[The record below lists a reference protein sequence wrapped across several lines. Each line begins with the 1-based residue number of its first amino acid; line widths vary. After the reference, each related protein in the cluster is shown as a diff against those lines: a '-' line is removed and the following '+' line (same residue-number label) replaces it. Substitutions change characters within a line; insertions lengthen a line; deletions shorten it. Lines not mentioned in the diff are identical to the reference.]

1 MVSSYN
7 APVEDYIP
15 VHIALANAA
24 MAYAINIAGNPPR
37 DAMMTKKDVC
47 RTEPITSAENLARA
61 AECRAP
67 SFDFSFTVYFNNA
80 DDLGNSHV
88 RDRS

>member
-1 MVSSYN
+1 MVSLYN
-7 APVEDYIP
+7 ALVEDYIP
-15 VHIALANAA
+15 VHSALAKAA

-47 RTEPITSAENLARA
+47 RTQPIISTENLARA
-61 AECRAP
+61 AECRVP
-67 SFDFSFTVYFNNA
+67 SFDFSSTVYFNTV
-80 DDLGNSHV
+80 DDVGNSHV